1 MAVSNLEDANV
12 GLLFVNRQ
20 RFQDICERKVDTK
33 NMTIMRDVAILKSE
47 FKDGEKAVTKIQNF
61 CSDDVMFE
69 YCCLPEVD

>member
-1 MAVSNLEDANV
+1 VAVSNLDEANF
-12 GLLFVNRQ
+12 GLLFVNRK
-20 RFQDICERKVDTK
+20 RFQDICERKVNAK

-61 CSDDVMFE
+61 CDDDVMFE